1 MRIAERIALACR
13 ILVWRS
19 TWARRDLDYRPPGP
33 TDGPF
38 MTARAAVRLIPDGA
52 CCLSTGMAGNA
63 RCSLFFWAIREGFQR
78 DGRPR
83 DLTWIAVGGQGGRG
97 RCPGTVEELALPGL
111 VTCFISGHLETTKA
125 FLALAAAGSVE
136 LHTLPQGEMCR
147 CIEAQAEGGDA
158 VMSATGLDTV
168 LDPRSGRGSPVTPA
182 ASRQFITPA
191 GPLLAYRLPRLDV
204 AVIAAPWADAR
215 GNVYFRDATML
226 TESVEAARAAK
237 AHGGRVLVTVAGV
250 CQPDPSAVGL
260 PATLVDALVVNPR
273 AEQTLLAPQRRCW
286 RLFTPGGD
294 GDDRAA
300 IERLRFVNRCLRI
313 TPARGPVDRA
323 LARLAADQFARS
335 VSAPAEVN
343 VGVGYGEEVSREL
356 YESELAS
363 GITFSTETGVYGG
376 MPAPGVYFGAAVNP
390 LKLESS
396 AWMFRH
402 YCGNLDAA
410 LLGFLEVDS
419 AGNVNVSRRGAAVT
433 DTVGPGGLPSITAA
447 ARTCLFVGA
456 FMHGARWRI
465 RGGRLRL
472 ERPGRP
478 KLVESVAEVTF
489 SGARALAAGKRVY
502 FVTNVGVFQLTEGGL
517 ELVRI
522 MPGVD
527 PERDVRPH
535 CDIRFALPP
544 GGPAVVAA
552 AVLTGRGYRLS
563 WGSGAGG

>member
-1 MRIAERIALACR
+1 MRIAERIALAGR
-13 ILVWRS
+13 ILAWRL
-19 TWARRDLDYRPPGP
+19 TWARRDLDYRPAGRS
-33 TDGPF
+33 DGPF
-38 MTARAAVRLIPDGA
+38 MTARDAARLIPDGA

-63 RCSLFFWAIREGFQR
+63 RCSLFFWAIRAGFQR
-78 DGRPR
+78 EGRPCN
-83 DLTWIAVGGQGGRG
+83 LTWIAIGGQGGRG

-125 FLALAAAGSVE
+125 FLSLAAAGRVE

-158 VMSATGLDTV
+158 VVSATGLDTV
-168 LDPRSGRGSPVTPA
+168 LDPRTGRGSAVTPGA
-182 ASRQFITPA
+182 TRSYIAPA
-191 GPLLAYRLPRLDV
+191 GGLLAYRLPRLDV
-204 AVIAAPWADAR
+204 AVIAAPWADPD
-215 GNVYFRDATML
+215 GNVYFRDAALL
-226 TESVEAARAAK
+226 TEIVEAARAAR
-237 AHGGRVLVTVAGV
+237 ANGGRVLVSVAGI
-250 CQPDPSAVGL
+250 CAPEPSAVGL

-273 AEQTLLAPQRRCW
+273 AEQSLLAPQRRCW

-294 GDDRAA
+294 GNDRAA

-335 VSAPAEVN
+335 VSPPAEVN
-343 VGVGYGEEVSREL
+343 VGVGYGEEVAREL
-356 YESELAS
+356 YQSELAS

-402 YCGNLDAA
+402 YARNLDAA
-410 LLGFLEVDS
+410 LLGFLQADA
-419 AGNVNVSRRGAAVT
+419 AGNVNVSRRGAALT

-447 ARTCLFVGA
+447 ARACIFVGA
-456 FMHGARWRI
+456 FMQGARWRI
-465 RGGRLRL
+465 RGERLRL

-478 KLVESVAEVTF
+478 KLVAAVAEVTF

-502 FVTNVGVFQLTEGGL
+502 FVTTIGVFQLTEAGL
-517 ELVRI
+517 ELIRI
-522 MPGVD
+522 LPGVD
-527 PERDVRPH
+527 VERDVRPN
-535 CDIRFALPP
+535 CGAGFTLPT
-544 GGPAVVAA
+544 GGPAVAPA
-552 AVLTGRGYRLS
+552 AVLTGRGFRLS